1 MIKKK
6 KKKNR
11 YDPWLHAL
19 RNEEEEQRWRCSG
32 AKTISPLSMRV
43 CVCLNFEDNYTK
55 KASKIMESSI
65 TERAREFMESSRKRK
80 RKRKKK
86 REKKMREL
94 ESFWNQVEVK
104 EKEEEERMRELLESE
119 SKEKEKGEDVL
130 MDNGIRVW
138 WTKCKR
144 RKKKKKKKETYG

>member
-6 KKKNR
+6 KKKSR
-11 YDPWLHAL
+11 YDPLLHAL
-19 RNEEEEQRWRCSG
+19 CGEEEEQQWRCGG
-32 AKTISPLSMRV
+32 AKRISPFSMRV

-80 RKRKKK
+80 RKIKKKK

-104 EKEEEERMRELLESE
+104 EK
-119 SKEKEKGEDVL
+119 
-130 MDNGIRVW
+130 
-138 WTKCKR
+138 
-144 RKKKKKKKETYG
+144 KKKKD

>member
-6 KKKNR
+6 KKSR

-19 RNEEEEQRWRCSG
+19 HSEEEEQRWRCGG

-43 CVCLNFEDNYTK
+43 CVCLNFENNDTK

-65 TERAREFMESSRKRK
+65 TERAREFMESSRKK
-80 RKRKKK
+80 KRKKK
-86 REKKMREL
+86 RKREP

-104 EKEEEERMRELLESE
+104 EK
-119 SKEKEKGEDVL
+119 
-130 MDNGIRVW
+130 
-138 WTKCKR
+138 
-144 RKKKKKKKETYG
+144 KKKKKE